1 MIELPKAYN
10 PHDVEDKIYADW
22 ESKGYFHAKPD
33 PAKKPYS
40 IVIPPPNI
48 TGILHMGHALNNTIQ
63 DILVRFKRMQGY
75 ESEWMPG
82 TDHAGI
88 ATQNVVERK
97 MAKEGVKRHEL
108 GREKF
113 VAEVWKWRE
122 EYGSTIIR
130 QLKKLGCSC
139 DWQRTRFTMD
149 EGLSGAVLE
158 VFIRLYEKGLIYK
171 GNYII
176 NWCPRCQ
183 TALSDE
189 ESQHKDVDGM
199 LYYIKY
205 PIKESAGKKQE
216 EDHVVIATTR
226 PETMLGDVA
235 VAVNPK
241 DKRYKNLKDKVLVLP
256 ILNRELKVIY
266 DGLVDMKFGTGAL
279 KVTPA
284 HDPVDFE
291 LGQKYGLEQLN
302 VMNGDATIN
311 SRGGEY
317 EGLDRF
323 EAREAILEDLKERG
337 LFIKSEPHRH
347 AVGHCYRCH
356 TMVEPRLS
364 PQWFV
369 KMKPLAKPGIDAVKK
384 GKIKFYP
391 ARWTKVYLDW
401 MENIR
406 DWCISRQIWWGHR
419 IPVYY
424 CKKCYK
430 AGEPVDSRQATIDSK
445 KGIIVSKT
453 HPEKCPECGSTDIE
467 QDPDVLDTWFSSW
480 LWPFSTFGW
489 PDKTPELK
497 YFYPTNALV
506 TAQEIIFFWVARM
519 IMAGLEFAG
528 DIPFRDVYI
537 HGTVRDITGT
547 KMSKSLGNVIDPLD
561 MIQKYGTDALRFSII
576 SITSQGQDVFLSESK
591 FELGRNFA
599 NKLWNASRF
608 ILSNM
613 KPEEVGVDLCVFFKG
628 QDLALPERWILSRF
642 YSTLDYVGKC
652 LDEYKFNEAANS
664 IYEFL
669 WHEFCDWYIEIAK
682 ADMGTKTSQVIL
694 YKVLEKSLRMLHP
707 FMPFITEEIWQ
718 KLPRS
723 KDAKGDSIMLQ
734 SWPHVQKEMI
744 SGKAEEEMKY
754 LVELI
759 TSIRN
764 IRSVWNIGQ
773 HTEIQVFVNIHD
785 DKEKDLLAGNADFVR
800 RLARISDIKIGHHA
814 KPKNAAVSIVG
825 GAEVYVPLEGLIDFE
840 KEKARLGKDLVKME
854 VELKGLTGRLKDKN
868 FLSKAPEE
876 VVENQKAR
884 KAELGIQIGKMKGNL
899 KEIGI

>member
-1 MIELPKAYN
+1 MRELDKAYD
-10 PHDVEDKIYADW
+10 PQKSEDAIYKNW
-22 ESKGYFHAKPD
+22 EDKGYFRGKPD
-33 PAKKPYS
+33 PSKKSYS

-63 DILVRFKRMQGY
+63 DILIRFNRMKGS
-75 ESEWMPG
+75 EAEWMPG

-88 ATQNVVERK
+88 ATQNVVEK
-97 MAKEGVKRHEL
+97 KLAKEGLKRQDL
-108 GREKF
+108 GRDKF
-113 VAEVWKWRE
+113 IDEVWRWRQD
-122 EYGSTIIR
+122 YGSTIIR

-139 DWQRTRFTMD
+139 DWDRTRFTMD
-149 EGLSGAVLE
+149 EGLSEAVLE
-158 VFIRLYEKGLIYK
+158 VFVRLYEKGLIYR

-199 LYYIKY
+199 LYHIKY
-205 PIKESAGKKQE
+205 PVKESKE
-216 EDHVVIATTR
+216 FVIVATTR

-235 VAVNPK
+235 IAVNPK
-241 DKRYKNLKDKVLVLP
+241 DKRYKDLKNKTLLLP
-256 ILNRELKVIY
+256 ILNRELKIIY
-266 DGLVDMKFGTGAL
+266 DPLVDMKFGTGAL

-284 HDPVDFE
+284 HDPVDFG
-291 LGQKYGLEQLN
+291 LGQKYNLEQIN

-311 SRGGEY
+311 SIGGDY
-317 EGLDRF
+317 EGMDRL
-323 EAREAILEDLKERG
+323 EAREAIIADLKERG
-337 LFIKSEPHRH
+337 LFIKSEAHRH

-369 KMKPLAKPGIDAVKK
+369 KMKPLAEPAIEAVNE
-384 GKIKFYP
+384 GRIKFYP
-391 ARWTKVYLDW
+391 ERWTKVYLDW
-401 MENIR
+401 MNNIR

-424 CKKCYK
+424 CKDCGEIMVLKAAPDKC
-430 AGEPVDSRQATIDSK
+430 SK
-445 KGIIVSKT
+445 CGSKT
-453 HPEKCPECGSTDIE
+453 IE

-489 PDKTPELK
+489 PKDTQDLK

-519 IMAGLEFAG
+519 VMAGMEFMG
-528 DIPFRDVYI
+528 DVPFKDVYI

-561 MIQKYGTDALRFSII
+561 MIKKYGTDALRFSII
-576 SITSQGQDVFLSESK
+576 SITAQGQDVFLSENR

-608 ILSNM
+608 ILMNL
-613 KPEEVGVDLCVFFKG
+613 KEEDISVDLCVFFEESE
-628 QDLALPERWILSRF
+628 LSLSERWILSRL
-642 YSTLDYVGKC
+642 YSTLDEVEKC
-652 LDEYKFNEAANS
+652 LCEYKFNEAANLL
-664 IYEFL
+664 YEFI

-682 ADMGTKTSQVIL
+682 STIGDSKTQVVL

-723 KDAKGDSIMLQ
+723 KDAVGDSIMIQ
-734 SWPHVQKEMI
+734 PWPHMQKNMI
-744 SGKAEEEMKY
+744 SGEAQSGMKC
-754 LVELI
+754 LI
-759 TSIRN
+759 DVITAIRN
-764 IRSVWNIGQ
+764 IRSVWNIDPKREMPALINIRAKEG
-773 HTEIQVFVNIHD
+773 EI
-785 DKEKDLLAGNADFVR
+785 LLNKNADMIK
-800 RLARISDIKIGHHA
+800 RLSKLSVLSVGKID
-814 KPKNAAVSIVG
+814 KPKNSAASVVG
-825 GAEVYVPLEGLIDFE
+825 AFEVYVPLEGIIDFD
-840 KEKARLGKDLVKME
+840 KEKARLKKDEDRIKSE
-854 VELKGLTGRLKDKN
+854 IKSISTRLKDKN
-868 FLSKAPEE
+868 FTKKAPEDVIE
-876 VVENQKAR
+876 KQRVR
-884 KAELGIQIGKMKGNL
+884 KADLELQVKKLKDNLNNIG
-899 KEIGI
+899 

>member
-10 PHDVEDKIYADW
+10 PHDVEDKIYKEW
-22 ESKGYFHAKPD
+22 ESKGYFHATPD
-33 PAKKPYS
+33 PAKKPYT

-48 TGILHMGHALNNTIQ
+48 TGILHIGHALNDTIQ
-63 DILVRFKRMQGY
+63 DILIRFKRMQGY
-75 ESEWMPG
+75 KAEWMPG

-97 MAKEGVKRHEL
+97 LAKANVKRTDL

-113 VAEVWKWRE
+113 VDEVWKWRD
-122 EYGSTIIR
+122 EYGSTIIH

-139 DWQRTRFTMD
+139 DWDRTRFTMD
-149 EGLSGAVLE
+149 EGLSEAVLE

-176 NWCPRCQ
+176 NWCPRCH

-205 PIKESAGKKQE
+205 PIKGSTKAKDE
-216 EDHVVIATTR
+216 HVIIATTR

-235 VAVNPK
+235 IAVNPK
-241 DKRYKNLKDKVLVLP
+241 DERYKNLKGKTILLP
-256 ILNRELKVIY
+256 ILDRELKLIQ

-284 HDPVDFE
+284 HDPVDFG
-291 LGQKYGLEQLN
+291 LGLKYGLEQIN

-311 SRGGEY
+311 SNGGEY
-317 EGLDRF
+317 EGMDRF
-323 EAREAILEDLKERG
+323 EAREAIIEDLKARG

-356 TMVEPRLS
+356 TMIEPRLS

-369 KMKPLAKPGIDAVKK
+369 KMKPLAGPAIAAVKD
-384 GKIKFYP
+384 GRVKFYP
-391 ARWTKVYLDW
+391 PRWTKVYLDW

-424 CKKCYK
+424 CKKCYNPEDLQRD
-430 AGEPVDSRQATIDSK
+430 G
-445 KGIIVSKT
+445 KGKGVIVSKVK
-453 HPEKCPECGSTDIE
+453 PEKCPICGSTQIE
-467 QDPDVLDTWFSSW
+467 QDEDVLDTWFSSW

-489 PDKTPELK
+489 PKETPELK
-497 YFYPTNALV
+497 YFYPTTALV

-519 IMAGLEFAG
+519 IMAGFEFMG
-528 DIPFRDVYI
+528 QEPFKHVYI

-547 KMSKSLGNVIDPLD
+547 KMSKSLGNTIDPLE

-576 SITSQGQDVFLSESK
+576 SITAQGQDVFLSESK

-599 NKLWNASRF
+599 NKIWNASRF
-608 ILSNM
+608 IISNL
-613 KPEEVGVDLCVFFKG
+613 KPEETDTGLCTFFKTST
-628 QDLALPERWILSRF
+628 LTLPERWILSRF
-642 YSTLDYVGKC
+642 YATLSYVGEC
-652 LDEYKFNEAANS
+652 LDQYKFNEAANT

-682 ADMGTKTSQVIL
+682 SDIGSKTSQVIL
-694 YKVLEKSLRMLHP
+694 YKILEKSLRLLHP

-718 KLPRS
+718 KLPRE
-723 KDAKGDSIMLQ
+723 KDHAGDSIMLQ
-734 SWPHVQKEMI
+734 PWPHIQKEMI
-744 SGKAEEEMKY
+744 SEAAEADMNRIIQI
-754 LVELI
+754 VS
-759 TSIRN
+759 TVRN
-764 IRSVWNIGQ
+764 IRSVWNIDPR
-773 HTEIQVFVNIHD
+773 TEVNVILNTQD
-785 DKEKDLLAGNADFVR
+785 VKDEKLLSENLSLVKRMARAGE
-800 RLARISDIKIGHHA
+800 LKIGRFS
-814 KPKNAAVSIVG
+814 KPVNAAVSVVG
-825 GAEVYVPLEGLIDFE
+825 SMEIFVPLEGLIDFE
-840 KEKARLGKDLVKME
+840 KEKTRLKKEETRMIGELNA
-854 VELKGLTGRLKDKN
+854 LKGRLSNKE
-868 FLSKAPEE
+868 FLSKAPED
-876 VVENQKAR
+876 VVGKQRAR
-884 KAELGIQIGKMKGNL
+884 MVELEAQIIKLKDNL